1 MPFRRDDLKG
11 GANLG
16 KKNELTA
23 NSDEKYDKKT
33 VDALFVAIV
42 IAVFIVIIIVIV

>member
-23 NSDEKYDKKT
+23 NSSEKYDKKT